1 MDTLVVSHIELRLYE
16 NILINTDKLV
26 YYSANKGVTKT
37 KFEPGYEPHSKFRP
51 EEEISSLVAV
61 GSQQGRMVT
70 SILEVGGIYKALIEL
85 DRANKQ
91 ELGLPI
97 DYDL

>member
-1 MDTLVVSHIELRLYE
+1 MISHIELRLYE

>member
-1 MDTLVVSHIELRLYE
+1 M
-16 NILINTDKLV
+16 

-37 KFEPGYEPHSKFRP
+37 KFEPGLESHSKFRP
-51 EEEISSLVAV
+51 EEEVSTLISV

-70 SILEVGGIYKALIEL
+70 SIVEVGGIYKALIEL

-97 DYDL
+97 DYEL